1 MLTLKLTVGKSSLAG
16 AEEREV
22 PRMSKL
28 LRGVVVVALAAA
40 AVTAVSSG
48 PVAAAPVKKGETT
61 ISSPLLEL
69 GPLLGIEGQATGP
82 ARRVGNDFVM
92 PVVGN
97 PENGTLM
104 HVGGILLTKSNGQTL
119 SFESTHMDLET
130 LQVSA
135 VVNGNERVV
144 IYQGER
150 IDGQTVFLRF
160 TPQGAAIV
168 RPFIN
173 FFGIPEDWGP
183 FGWATTTAE
192 IPEEYR

>member
-1 MLTLKLTVGKSSLAG
+1 MFKV
-16 AEEREV
+16 
-22 PRMSKL
+22 

-40 AVTAVSSG
+40 VVTAVSSA
-48 PVAAAPVKKGETT
+48 PATAAPVRKGETT
-61 ISSPLLEL
+61 VSSPLLSL

-104 HVGGILLTKSNGQTL
+104 HAGGILLTKSNGQSL
-119 SFESTHMDLET
+119 SFENTHMDLDT
-130 LQVSA
+130 LEVTA
-135 VVNGNERVV
+135 VVNG
-144 IYQGER
+144 GER
-150 IDGQTVFLRF
+150 IVIYHGEKVNTQTVFLRF
-160 TPQGAAIV
+160 SPEGAAIV

-173 FFGIPEDWGP
+173 FFGIPEDGGP